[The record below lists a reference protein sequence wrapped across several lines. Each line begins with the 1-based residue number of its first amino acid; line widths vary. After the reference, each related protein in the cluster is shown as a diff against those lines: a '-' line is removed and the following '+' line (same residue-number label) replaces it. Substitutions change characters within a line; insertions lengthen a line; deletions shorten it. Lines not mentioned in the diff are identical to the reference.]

1 MQIANGDIQSPDHRK
16 AIDKMKAV
24 IKHNSICLFT
34 SNLAE
39 LPLHARPMSTS
50 KVCDQGNFWFLSSR
64 DSDENEE
71 IALDPR
77 VQLFFANPSDLEYL
91 TVYGM
96 ASISNDLSKIEEL
109 WTPQAKAWF
118 AKGSTDPG
126 ITVIKVKPEEVF
138 CWDNKNEKMVS
149 LLIAIPTP
157 VLSINR

>member
-1 MQIANGDIQSPDHRK
+1 MQIENGDIQSPDRKK

-24 IKHNSICLFT
+24 VKHNSICLFT
-34 SNLAE
+34 TSLEE

-64 DSDENEE
+64 DSNENEE

-77 VQLFFANPSDLEYL
+77 VQLFFTNPSDLEYL
-91 TVYGM
+91 TVYGK
-96 ASISNDLSKIEEL
+96 ATISTDLSKIEEL

-118 AKGSTDPG
+118 AKGSTDPA

-149 LLIAIPTP
+149 LLIDIPTP